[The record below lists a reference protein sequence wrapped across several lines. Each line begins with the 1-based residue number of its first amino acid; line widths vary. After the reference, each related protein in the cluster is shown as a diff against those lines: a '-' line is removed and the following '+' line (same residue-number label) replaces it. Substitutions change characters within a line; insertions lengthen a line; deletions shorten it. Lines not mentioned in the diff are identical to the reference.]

1 MRDFDDFGEV
11 VLVVMGLVV
20 LIVIMAVGVC
30 GDASVQPR
38 CEIERYNCKK
48 ALRTGW
54 DHGPTL
60 RLDEHCDERCKE
72 PPR

>member
-20 LIVIMAVGVC
+20 LIIMATGVC
-30 GDASVQPR
+30 GTASVQPR
-38 CEIERYNCKK
+38 CEVERYNCKK
-48 ALRTGW
+48 AIRTGW

>member
-1 MRDFDDFGEV
+1 MRESEEA
-11 VLVVMGLVV
+11 VLVVLGFAILAIIIM
-20 LIVIMAVGVC
+20 VIGVC
-30 GDASVQPR
+30 GDAQVQPR